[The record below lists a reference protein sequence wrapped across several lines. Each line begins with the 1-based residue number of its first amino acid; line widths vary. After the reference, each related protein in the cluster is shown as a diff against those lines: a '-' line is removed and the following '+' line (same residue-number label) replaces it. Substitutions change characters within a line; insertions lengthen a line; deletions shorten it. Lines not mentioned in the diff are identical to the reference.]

1 MPKWAAITL
10 AFVLA
15 SAPPLQ
21 AAEVGSTELVRQ
33 CKYPRQ
39 GKRSI
44 DENADALQCL
54 SYING
59 FLAGASIVAGPR
71 PFCIPATATL
81 VQEADAYLAWAG
93 KHADMLTQ
101 PTYVTLQR
109 ALAEAF
115 PARNRLDTESND
127 LPVRTNGI
135 CRVSQYVAAR

>member
-1 MPKWAAITL
+1 MPKWAAIML

-59 FLAGASIVAGPR
+59 FVAGASIVGRAAAVLHPNHGHPGPR
-71 PFCIPATATL
+71 SRC
-81 VQEADAYLAWAG
+81 
-93 KHADMLTQ
+93 
-101 PTYVTLQR
+101 
-109 ALAEAF
+109 
-115 PARNRLDTESND
+115 
-127 LPVRTNGI
+127 LPGLGG
-135 CRVSQYVAAR
+135 

>member
-1 MPKWAAITL
+1 MPKWAAIML

-59 FLAGASIVAGPR
+59 FVAVPRSSPGRGRFAS
-71 PFCIPATATL
+71 
-81 VQEADAYLAWAG
+81 
-93 KHADMLTQ
+93 Q
-101 PTYVTLQR
+101 PQPPWSRKPMPTWPGRGGT
-109 ALAEAF
+109 
-115 PARNRLDTESND
+115 PT
-127 LPVRTNGI
+127 
-135 CRVSQYVAAR
+135 C

>member
-1 MPKWAAITL
+1 MLKWAAIML

-15 SAPPLQ
+15 SAPPVQ

-44 DENADALQCL
+44 DEHADALQCL

-59 FLAGASIVAGPR
+59 FVAGASIVAGPR

-101 PTYVTLQR
+101 PTYSPCSGRLSK
-109 ALAEAF
+109 LS
-115 PARNRLDTESND
+115 PARNRLDTGRND
-127 LPVRTNGI
+127 VPVRTGGI
-135 CRVSQYVAAR
+135 CPARQYVAAR

>member
-1 MPKWAAITL
+1 EQRMPKWAAIIL
-10 AFVLA
+10 AFGLT
-15 SAPPLQ
+15 SATPLQ
-21 AAEVGSTELVRQ
+21 AAEVGSTDLVRQ

-44 DENADALQCL
+44 DEHADALQCL

-59 FLAGASIVAGPR
+59 FVAGASIVAGPR
-71 PFCIPATATL
+71 PFCNPTTTTL

-101 PTYVTLQR
+101 PTYVTLQW

-115 PARNRLDTESND
+115 PCAK
-127 LPVRTNGI
+127 
-135 CRVSQYVAAR
+135 

>member
-1 MPKWAAITL
+1 MLKWAAIML

-15 SAPPLQ
+15 SAPPVQ

-44 DENADALQCL
+44 DEHADALQCL

-59 FLAGASIVAGPR
+59 FVAGASIVAGPR

-93 KHADMLTQ
+93 KHADMLTK

-109 ALAEAF
+109 ALVEAF
-115 PARNRLDTESND
+115 PC
-127 LPVRTNGI
+127 PK
-135 CRVSQYVAAR
+135 

>member
-1 MPKWAAITL
+1 MPKWAAIIL

-15 SAPPLQ
+15 SAPALHG
-21 AAEVGSTELVRQ
+21 AEVGSAEFVRQ

-59 FLAGASIVAGPR
+59 FVAGASIVAGPR
-71 PFCIPATATL
+71 PFCVPTTATL

-101 PTYVTLQR
+101 PANVTLQR

-115 PARNRLDTESND
+115 PC
-127 LPVRTNGI
+127 PK
-135 CRVSQYVAAR
+135 

>member
-1 MPKWAAITL
+1 MPKWAAIIL

-15 SAPPLQ
+15 SALPLQ

-59 FLAGASIVAGPR
+59 FVAGASIVAGPR
-71 PFCIPATATL
+71 PFCIPTTATL
-81 VQEADAYLAWAG
+81 VQEADAYLAWSG
-93 KHADMLTQ
+93 
-101 PTYVTLQR
+101 
-109 ALAEAF
+109 
-115 PARNRLDTESND
+115 
-127 LPVRTNGI
+127 
-135 CRVSQYVAAR
+135 

>member
-1 MPKWAAITL
+1 MQI
-10 AFVLA
+10 
-15 SAPPLQ
+15 S
-21 AAEVGSTELVRQ
+21 
-33 CKYPRQ
+33 RQ

-59 FLAGASIVAGPR
+59 FVAGASIVAGPR

-115 PARNRLDTESND
+115 PC
-127 LPVRTNGI
+127 PK
-135 CRVSQYVAAR
+135 

>member
-1 MPKWAAITL
+1 MPKWAAIIL
-10 AFVLA
+10 AFMLA
-15 SAPPLQ
+15 SAPTLQ
-21 AAEVGSTELVRQ
+21 AAEVGSTEFVRQ
-33 CKYPRQ
+33 CKYPRP

-59 FLAGASIVAGPR
+59 FVAGASIVAGPR

-115 PARNRLDTESND
+115 PC
-127 LPVRTNGI
+127 PK
-135 CRVSQYVAAR
+135 

>member
-1 MPKWAAITL
+1 ML

-21 AAEVGSTELVRQ
+21 AADVGSTELGRQ

-59 FLAGASIVAGPR
+59 FVAGASIVAGPR
-71 PFCIPATATL
+71 PFCIPTTATQ
-81 VQEADAYLAWAG
+81 VQEADAYLAWG
-93 KHADMLTQ
+93 
-101 PTYVTLQR
+101 
-109 ALAEAF
+109 
-115 PARNRLDTESND
+115 
-127 LPVRTNGI
+127 G
-135 CRVSQYVAAR
+135 